1 MALQLASNVLR
12 VDIVLITAFHE
23 SAVHKDLGLTII
35 KSLDKSNPE
44 PLYLFY
50 YSESDFSSAHF
61 QSIFPRCADNVV
73 KTYLTSLTPSLTPSL
88 TEESLQDIPIV
99 LDSQYSQLEISNEPF
114 QSTRVVISSSVG
126 ENPVSLMA
134 QEVVPRKRGRPE
146 GSKNKR
152 SQKLHGHLVPRWE
165 PRVEKQVV
173 GEVGDAP
180 EEGEE
185 DILEICCNH
194 SLMCSPCL
202 APEG

>member
-1 MALQLASNVLR
+1 MR
-12 VDIVLITAFHE
+12 H
-23 SAVHKDLGLTII
+23 
-35 KSLDKSNPE
+35 P
-44 PLYLFY
+44 
-50 YSESDFSSAHF
+50 HF

-134 QEVVPRKRGRPE
+134 QEVVPRKRGRPR
-146 GSKNKR
+146 GSKNKKKPGTSR
-152 SQKLHGHLVPRWE
+152 PSCPK
-165 PRVEKQVV
+165 V
-173 GEVGDAP
+173 GTQGGGTGRGTEVGDAA

-185 DILEICCNH
+185 DNLEMCCNH
-194 SLMCSPCL
+194 SLTRSPCL
-202 APEG
+202 APEVCLASLISLPNRLM

>member
-1 MALQLASNVLR
+1 MSDPNEWGDDVALQLASNVLR

-35 KSLDKSNPE
+35 KSQEKSIPE

-73 KTYLTSLTPSLTPSL
+73 KTYLTSLTPSL

-134 QEVVPRKRGRPE
+134 QEVVPRKRGRPR
-146 GSKNKR
+146 GSKNKKKPETSR
-152 SQKLHGHLVPRWE
+152 PSCP
-165 PRVEKQVV
+165 
-173 GEVGDAP
+173 EVGTQGGAWR
-180 EEGEE
+180 
-185 DILEICCNH
+185 
-194 SLMCSPCL
+194 SRSRKR
-202 APEG
+202 